1 MNICLI
7 IDDYLP
13 DSIKVGAKM
22 MHELAVELV
31 SSGHQVTVIVPAPNL
46 QLPYNISIIDGVTVC
61 RFRSGEIKNI
71 GKVKRAINE
80 SLLSWQAWRA
90 LRKHFIAKPHDLIV
104 YYSPSIFWGALVM
117 RLKYL
122 WSAKS
127 YLILRDFFPQ
137 WVIDSGMLS
146 KWSPITG
153 YFKFFEWL
161 SYKAANVIGI
171 QSPKNIDVFK
181 RLHNSSRP
189 LEVLY
194 NWSSNIEHTGSSGHY
209 RASLGLTG
217 KVVFFYGGNIGAAQD
232 MMNIVRLANRLG
244 DDPRAHFVLV
254 GSGDEVSLIQQAIN
268 SGDAGN
274 MTLLPSVSQL
284 EYERMLSEFDVGLFS
299 LHAGHS
305 AHNFPGKL
313 LGYMANQKPILG
325 SINLGNDLEQIVCG
339 ANAGFISV
347 NGDDELLLAN
357 ARQLLNSSELRSCM
371 GKSGKLL
378 LNDTFSV
385 NAAASLLLKS
395 INR

>member
-1 MNICLI
+1 MNVCLI

-31 SSGHQVTVIVPAPNL
+31 SSGHQVTVIVPAPNI

-61 RFRSGEIKNI
+61 RFRSGKIKNI

-90 LRKHFIAKPHDLIV
+90 LRKYFIANPHDLIV

-146 KWSPITG
+146 KWSPITA

-161 SYKAANVIGI
+161 SYRAANVIGI

-181 RLHNSSRP
+181 RLHNISRP

-194 NWSSNIEHTGSSGHY
+194 NWSSNIGQADSSDYY
-209 RASLGLTG
+209 RESLGLTE

-232 MMNIVRLANRLG
+232 MMNIVRLARRLN
-244 DDPRAHFVLV
+244 DDHRAHFVLV
-254 GSGDEVSLIQQAIN
+254 GSGDEVSLIQQAIS

-284 EYERMLSEFDVGLFS
+284 EYEKMLSEFDIGLFS

-325 SINLGNDLEQIVCG
+325 SINVGNDLEQVVCG

-347 NGDDELLLAN
+347 NGDDDVLLAN

-371 GKSGKLL
+371 GNNGKLL

-395 INR
+395 IKR

>member
-1 MNICLI
+1 MNVCLI

-31 SSGHQVTVIVPAPNL
+31 SSGHKVTVVVPEPNL
-46 QLPYNISIIDGVTVC
+46 HIPYSVSSIDGVTVC
-61 RFRSGEIKNI
+61 RFRSGQIKNI
-71 GKVKRAINE
+71 PKIKRAINE
-80 SLLSWQAWRA
+80 TLLSWQAWRA
-90 LRKHFIAKPHDLIV
+90 LQKYFIANPHDLVV

-122 WSAKS
+122 WGAKS

-171 QSPKNIDVFK
+171 QSPKNIEVFM
-181 RLHNSSRP
+181 RLHNISRP

-194 NWSSNIEHTGSSGHY
+194 NWSSNIERLDISNHY
-209 RASLGLTG
+209 RNALGLTG
-217 KVVFFYGGNIGAAQD
+217 KVVFFYGGNIGRAQD
-232 MMNIVRLANRLG
+232 MMNIVRLARQLS
-244 DDPRAHFVLV
+244 DDHRAHFVLV
-254 GSGDEVSLIQQAIN
+254 GNGDEVTLIQQAIN
-268 SGDAGN
+268 NGDAGN
-274 MTLLPSVSQL
+274 MTLLPSVSQS

-313 LGYMANQKPILG
+313 LGYMANKKPILG
-325 SINLGNDLEQIVCG
+325 SINLGNDLEHVICG
-339 ANAGFISV
+339 ANAGFIST
-347 NGDDELLLAN
+347 NGDDEVLLAN
-357 ARQLLNSSELRSCM
+357 ARQLLDSSELRTCM
-371 GKSGKLL
+371 GKNGKLL

-385 NAAASLLLKS
+385 SAAASLLLKS
-395 INR
+395 IVR